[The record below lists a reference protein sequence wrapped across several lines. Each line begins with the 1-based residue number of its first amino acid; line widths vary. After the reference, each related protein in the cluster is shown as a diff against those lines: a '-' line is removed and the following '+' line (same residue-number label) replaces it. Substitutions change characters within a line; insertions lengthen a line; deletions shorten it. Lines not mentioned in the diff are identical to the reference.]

1 MNKEFLKMQKTAG
14 LITESEYNE
23 NINTAHYVDND
34 QGAGL
39 DSILRTLE
47 YIYDAGARGQE
58 VNLKQLAINIKDFFQ
73 K

>member
-1 MNKEFLKMQKTAG
+1 MKKSELKQLIKEE
-14 LITESEYNE
+14 IT
-23 NINTAHYVDND
+23 NILNNDAAHYVPNE

-58 VNLKQLAINIKDFFQ
+58 VNLKQLATNIKDFFQ

>member
-1 MNKEFLKMQKTAG
+1 MKKSELKQLIKEEITNILNK
-14 LITESEYNE
+14 
-23 NINTAHYVDND
+23 NTAHYVDND

-47 YIYDAGARGQE
+47 HIYDAGARGQE
-58 VNLKQLAINIKDFFQ
+58 VNLKQLATNIKDFFQ

>member
-1 MNKEFLKMQKTAG
+1 MKKSELKQLIKEE
-14 LITESEYNE
+14 IT
-23 NINTAHYVDND
+23 NILNNDTAHYVDND

-39 DSILRTLE
+39 DSTLRTLE

-58 VNLKQLAINIKDFFQ
+58 VNLKQLATNIKDFFQ

>member
-1 MNKEFLKMQKTAG
+1 MKKSELKQLIKEE
-14 LITESEYNE
+14 IT
-23 NINTAHYVDND
+23 NILNNDTSHYVDND

-58 VNLKQLAINIKDFFQ
+58 VNLKQLATNIKDFFQ